1 MVATEMKSEKP
12 SLLYFPRRSLD
23 GFEATIYGSFQM
35 SMQGRSD
42 PCGVGTKELCTDE
55 VPGLLSHNSSWKATC
70 DDFELADFHL
80 AASQEGSAAV
90 D

>member
-1 MVATEMKSEKP
+1 
-12 SLLYFPRRSLD
+12 
-23 GFEATIYGSFQM
+23 M

-42 PCGVGTKELCTDE
+42 PCGVGTKELCPDE